1 MAKEVKL
8 FEGAV
13 ATSRA
18 IIDIGSKPVGFQ
30 WYKNI
35 SIQPLIESALPSVID
50 EVSHTLPY
58 EGLSTIVPQIY
69 SDGSFL
75 QNTAN
80 AMFDHDGV
88 TIYSINT
95 MPIQMGRK
103 AYILLNEID
112 TEHGKKEFISYI
124 SRSPVNS
131 EKGDEAARDFSN
143 LKTLHERAHERLTD
157 EAKKKYSFI
166 DPYALG
172 EATTYNGHSYRGFSM
187 PFVDGYGELRA
198 DVMSG
203 KNGANTAY
211 FRYAI
216 PYTREMEDQNRR
228 SENVARRLV
237 NSPIL
242 DMRTISSSHQDLLLR
257 KLMETE
263 EAQIISKQKD
273 DILVGNALLYLLAD
287 GHFPKEFQINS
298 GDWMADFVTDRLK
311 LCLITVRGGFES
323 IQSDEAWIERMSS
336 QAEPLP
342 GREMEGLAF
351 PPFYAI
357 EDRIRRALAKAKK
370 LLKTK

>member
-8 FEGAV
+8 FEGAI

-58 EGLSTIVPQIY
+58 EGLASIVPQIY
-69 SDGSFL
+69 SSGSFL
-75 QNTAN
+75 QDTAN
-80 AMFDHDGV
+80 RMFDQDGV
-88 TIYSINT
+88 TIYSINA

-124 SRSPVNS
+124 SRSPIDS

-143 LKTLHERAHERLTD
+143 LRILHERAHERLTD

-166 DPYALG
+166 GPYALG
-172 EATTYNGHSYRGFSM
+172 DAATYNGHSYRGFSM

-198 DVMSG
+198 DIMNG

-216 PYTREMEDQNRR
+216 PYTKEMEDQNRR
-228 SENVARRLV
+228 SENVARRFV

-242 DMRTISSSHQDLLLR
+242 DMKTISSSHQDILLR
-257 KLMETE
+257 QLMATE

-287 GHFPKEFQINS
+287 GHFPKEFQINA
-298 GDWMADFVTDRLK
+298 GDWMADLSADRLK
-311 LCLITVRGGFES
+311 LFLITVRGGFEI
-323 IQSDEAWIERMSS
+323 IQSDEEWIKRMLA
-336 QAEPLP
+336 QTEPLP
-342 GREMEGLAF
+342 GGEMKGLAF

-357 EDRIRRALAKAKK
+357 EDRIRRALTKAKK
-370 LLKTK
+370 LLKTR